1 MKPESITDQILSLA
15 NGLAHKRLLG
25 RQPGTPIELS
35 EVNLASLTI
44 VAAVLEVLTLE
55 QRQLVLEKLKGL

>member
-1 MKPESITDQILSLA
+1 MKPESATDQILSLA

-25 RQPGTPIELS
+25 RQPGTPLELS

-44 VAAVLEVLTLE
+44 VAAILEVLSLE
-55 QRQLVLEKLKGL
+55 QRQQVLEKLKSL

>member
-35 EVNLASLTI
+35 EVNLASLTV
-44 VAAVLEVLTLE
+44 VAAVLEVLTIE
-55 QRQLVLEKLKGL
+55 QRQAVLEKLKSL